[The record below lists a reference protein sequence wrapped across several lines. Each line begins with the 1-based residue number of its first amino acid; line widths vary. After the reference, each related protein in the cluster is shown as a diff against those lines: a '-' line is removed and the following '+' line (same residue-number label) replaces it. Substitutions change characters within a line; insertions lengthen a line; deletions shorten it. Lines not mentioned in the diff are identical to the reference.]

1 MEGEYEVTIRLTIK
15 KVAPGKR
22 DKVSPKKQE
31 PVGKVAEKEVE
42 NKKKKERVVDRIIQ
56 RVVETSTPY
65 NTWVKTPQ
73 STNIAGY
80 FYFQGSRK
88 LSIEFKG
95 GEVYTYHNVPEDV
108 FKEFGR
114 AQSVGRAFNGLI
126 RKRYSHSVG
135 LPTLEEREE
144 TKQ

>member
-95 GEVYTYHNVPEDV
+95 EKCTPTTMFLRMFLRSSGGHSLLGELLM
-108 FKEFGR
+108 
-114 AQSVGRAFNGLI
+114 ALSVKGTAILLGSL
-126 RKRYSHSVG
+126 H
-135 LPTLEEREE
+135 
-144 TKQ
+144 